1 MLRDRLEGTGQ
12 LTTKTATD
20 LGVLGYVARASG
32 VNVDVR
38 RDHPFAA
45 YDRLKF
51 NVPVFESGD
60 VYARTMVRVEEAR
73 ESVALIKQA
82 MARMAGGP
90 LAARSAGCPRL
101 SRHLGLW
108 KAGAAPSCTG

>member
-1 MLRDRLEGTGQ
+1 M
-12 LTTKTATD
+12 
-20 LGVLGYVARASG
+20 
-32 VNVDVR
+32 R

-60 VYARTMVRVEEAR
+60 VHARTMVRVEEAR
-73 ESVALIKQA
+73 ESLGLIKQA

-90 LAARSAGCPRL
+90 LTAPSAACPRL
-101 SRHLGLW
+101 SRHSGLW
-108 KAGAAPSCTG
+108 KAGAAPLCTG